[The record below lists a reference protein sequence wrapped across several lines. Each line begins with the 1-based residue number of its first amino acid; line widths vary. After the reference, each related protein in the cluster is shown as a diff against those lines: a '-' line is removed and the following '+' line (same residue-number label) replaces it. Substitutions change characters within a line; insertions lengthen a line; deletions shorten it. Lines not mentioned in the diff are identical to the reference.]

1 MVPKHSIQ
9 ICHQAW
15 DPQPLAFIADDFDF
29 RGPNEKHLRG
39 AQLTSFKHIK
49 GVFIRWRFQKNG
61 DNGQLIPY
69 YCDDDNPTFCPV
81 RAAHRI
87 YMRARRLQIPQGVP
101 IGVFFSK
108 TKKKPLFITDSMVAT
123 LLQQAASAVFNIKKS
138 SPSLKLWS
146 THSIRVTAAN
156 LLHRAKFADSFI
168 QTRLRWKS
176 TTFLMYLRNT
186 IYSAQA
192 HTKALSISDSNLP
205 PHAQRCY
212 RHKEQVEQIF
222 SRAAAAA

>member
-1 MVPKHSIQ
+1 MVYSYVYI
-9 ICHQAW
+9 
-15 DPQPLAFIADDFDF
+15 
-29 RGPNEKHLRG
+29 
-39 AQLTSFKHIK
+39 
-49 GVFIRWRFQKNG
+49 FIRTYKHHQNYPKRVSCILQQILQHSQPGKYNS
-61 DNGQLIPY
+61 
-69 YCDDDNPTFCPV
+69 
-81 RAAHRI
+81 H
-87 YMRARRLQIPQGVP
+87 ARRLTVPPGVS
-101 IGVFFSK
+101 IGVFFSQ
-108 TKKKPLFITDSMVAT
+108 TKKKSLFITDSMVAT
-123 LLQQAASAVFNIKKS
+123 LLQHSASAVFNIKKS